1 MSAEYSKQWRFTAID
16 TWFFREC
23 RPYSDLGGTELTS
36 VFPPPARTVVG
47 AIRSMIGEYAQVDWQ
62 TYRNGQRPVYGT
74 TNEVKEID
82 LIEQLGNPQEA
93 ESLGKLQ
100 CQGPYLLH
108 QGKRLYSVPLILL
121 EKEGNFTC
129 LRPGQSATTCD
140 LGRVRLPEFKDSLPG
155 AKPLENAWVYADV
168 LERILAG
175 ENPSLKDILKG
186 SDLFVNEP
194 RLGIGLDK
202 ITRTAEDKMM
212 YQTKHLRPREGTEV
226 GMIVKGINPELHPP
240 TQGQEVRFGGEGR
253 LAQVTIEKPP
263 PKFTVSKSTS
273 VLATRNLL
281 LMLVTP
287 ANLGGWLL
295 PAFKPQLDEKQSCEV
310 WHGQIDGI
318 RLKLISAVLGKAIR
332 EGGWDLAKRQPHLVT
347 HLVPAGSV
355 YFCQLEEEG
364 KTVREV
370 MDQLNGFQIGQGT
383 AFGRGELA
391 VGIWKD

>member
-47 AIRSMIGEYAQVDWQ
+47 AIRSMIGEYAQVDWP
-62 TYRNGQRPVYGT
+62 TYRQGKGPVYGMT
-74 TNEVKEID
+74 EAVKEID
-82 LIEQLGNPQEA
+82 FIEQLGNPQEA

-108 QGKRLYSVPLILL
+108 QGKRLYPVPLTLL
-121 EKEGNFTC
+121 EKEGNFTR
-129 LRPGQSATTCD
+129 LRPGQSATRCD
-140 LGRVRLPEFKDSLPG
+140 LGNVRLPELEAPSPG
-155 AKPLENAWVYADV
+155 AKPLENAWVTADV
-168 LERILAG
+168 LEAILAG
-175 ENPSLKDILKG
+175 EKTSPKNILKK
-186 SDLFVNEP
+186 SQLFVDEP

-212 YQTKHLRPREGTEV
+212 YQTQHLRPCKGIEV
-226 GMIVKGINPELHPP
+226 GMIVKGIDPQLHPP

-253 LAQVTIEKPP
+253 LARVTIEEPP
-263 PKFTVSKSTS
+263 PKVTVSKSIS
-273 VLATRNLL
+273 VMATRNLL

-287 ANLGGWLL
+287 AHLGGWLL
-295 PAFKPQLDEKQSCEV
+295 PDFKPQRDEKLSCAV
-310 WHGQIDGI
+310 WHGQINGI
-318 RLKLISAVLGKAIR
+318 RLKLICAVLGKAIR
-332 EGGWDLAKRQPHLVT
+332 EGGWNLAKRQPQLVT

-355 YFCQLEEEG
+355 YFCELEEEG
-364 KTVREV
+364 QTVREV
-370 MDQLNGFQIGQGT
+370 IDQLNGFQIGQET

-391 VGIWKD
+391 VGIW